1 MGDIVAFSLS
11 SARPSVFISVAAA
24 ALLALT
30 SCSGA
35 STPEASTQEPSA
47 STEQGTAAAPAPE
60 KTEEQPAEKPAE
72 KPAGSAKEFT
82 EAQLTAI
89 LEGLKDADGKPLTL
103 IPAAQLKQG
112 QEATK
117 STLAG
122 VTITPDACKAF
133 ANSNAQ
139 LPDGSVYAAGSW
151 IGDVTAGEMTV
162 VTVLSAK
169 PQLLSATMDRASKNL
184 GACSTFTM
192 EIAGQ
197 SIKTT
202 MKPVSVDTSAEV
214 EKGMLI
220 SQELP
225 TGTSNTA
232 TVEAL
237 QGGLLVSVVQV
248 GGDGSE
254 AAAQK
259 LATVVDQAIAAS

>member
-1 MGDIVAFSLS
+1 MGEIVTFTFI

-35 STPEASTQEPSA
+35 GTPVASRQEQPAASA
-47 STEQGTAAAPAPE
+47 EQSAGAAPAPE
-60 KTEEQPAEKPAE
+60 KTEEQQAE
-72 KPAGSAKEFT
+72 KPAGSSKEFT

-112 QEATK
+112 QEVTK
-117 STLAG
+117 TTLAG
-122 VTITPDACKAF
+122 VTITPEACKAY

-151 IGDVTAGEMTV
+151 MGDVTAGEMTV

-169 PQLLSATMDRASKNL
+169 PQVLSATMDRAGKNS

-202 MKPVSVDTSAEV
+202 MKPVGVDTSAEV

-220 SQELP
+220 SQDMP
-225 TGTSNTA
+225 TGTTNTV
-232 TVEAL
+232 TLEAL

-254 AAAQK
+254 AAAKK
-259 LATVVDQAIAAS
+259 LATVVDQVIAAS